1 MLAPTDIR
9 SANKMS
15 DADTFHEQVPDDAE
29 GSDDAKEPADDA
41 EPMDDD
47 AVVDEKGKA
56 EGSPRVRRK
65 VPAHCG
71 FLRGADGDESPGGA
85 EKSADK
91 KPGAKRD
98 RAPKPLVPGTMIFPT
113 ARVKK
118 MIKERASHLQLHVK
132 RSCPRFQRVPARQAG
147 S

>member
-1 MLAPTDIR
+1 MRLRVITGALKLSKSAGLSARSATRRTVVLAPTDIR

-71 FLRGADGDESPGGA
+71 F
-85 EKSADK
+85 
-91 KPGAKRD
+91 
-98 RAPKPLVPGTMIFPT
+98 
-113 ARVKK
+113 
-118 MIKERASHLQLHVK
+118 
-132 RSCPRFQRVPARQAG
+132 PAWCRWR
-147 S
+147 